1 LNLFGAAQTVL
12 PGGEFERFSN
22 LCKGRYLRIA
32 EIEFGA
38 ASGKI
43 SERAFCA
50 PTNCGFCNVCSMAI
64 RRPCRKRIF
73 VNKTAQ
79 SAQALGSL

>member
-1 LNLFGAAQTVL
+1 MVTRLSKL
-12 PGGEFERFSN
+12 
-22 LCKGRYLRIA
+22 RYLRIA

-43 SERAFCA
+43 SERAFCP
-50 PTNCGFCNVCSMAI
+50 PTDCGFCNVCSMAI

-79 SAQALGSL
+79 SEQALGSL